1 MGRNFLPAINDFEKV
16 IRRKSTP
23 IPLLKLCK
31 IGRKFCQRFWVW
43 AISFATHAMT
53 AKWKVQCLPFKKP
66 SGQMEPERVYPDTF
80 NSEFDAQ
87 NFIRLTLIGT
97 R

>member
-1 MGRNFLPAINDFEKV
+1 V
-16 IRRKSTP
+16 RR
-23 IPLLKLCK
+23 
-31 IGRKFCQRFWVW
+31 
-43 AISFATHAMT
+43 
-53 AKWKVQCLPFKKP
+53 LPFKKP